1 MNCMKIK
8 KNDNIIVIK
17 GKDRN
22 KKGKVVKIF
31 PDAGKIIVEGAN
43 MVKAHIRP
51 KKAGQKGQI
60 ISREAPINIANVSL
74 ICPKCSKVTRIGY
87 KKIESGEKVRIC
99 KKCSQE
105 I

>member
-1 MNCMKIK
+1 MKIK
-8 KNDNIIVIK
+8 KSDTVIIIK

-31 PDAGKIIVEGAN
+31 PVAGKIIVEKVN
-43 MVKAHIRP
+43 MVTSHSRP
-51 KKAGQKGQI
+51 KKAGQKGQT

-74 ICPKCSKVTRIGY
+74 ICPKCSKITRVGY
-87 KKIESGEKVRIC
+87 KKLESGEKVRIC
-99 KKCSQE
+99 KKCKQE

>member
-1 MNCMKIK
+1 MKIK

-43 MVKAHIRP
+43 MAKAHSRP

-74 ICPKCSKVTRIGY
+74 ICPKCSKVARIGY

-99 KKCSQE
+99 KKCGQE